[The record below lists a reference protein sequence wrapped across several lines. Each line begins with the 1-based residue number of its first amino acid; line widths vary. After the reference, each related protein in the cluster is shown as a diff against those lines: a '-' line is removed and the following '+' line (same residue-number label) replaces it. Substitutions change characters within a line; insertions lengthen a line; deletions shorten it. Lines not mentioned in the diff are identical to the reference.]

1 MPMGSQQPL
10 ATLYLL
16 GMLVASVLAE
26 SRDTITLPCRPAP
39 PPHCSS
45 NITGLIL
52 TRDGGVSNDETE
64 IFRPSGGDMRDIARC
79 QIAGTV
85 VSTQLFLNGSLAEEE
100 VVIRSVN
107 FRKNAKSICV
117 QLNTSVEI
125 NCTGAGHCNISRAKW
140 NNTLKQIASKLRE
153 QFGNRTIIFKQ
164 SSGGVPEFV
173 THSFNCGGEFFYCD
187 STQLFNSTWFNS
199 TWSGTK
205 GSGLNDIFEAQKIE
219 WHELEVLFQGP
230 GHHHHHH

>member
-1 MPMGSQQPL
+1 
-10 ATLYLL
+10 
-16 GMLVASVLAE
+16 
-26 SRDTITLPCRPAP
+26 DTITLPCRPAP

-52 TRDGGVSNDETE
+52 TRDGGNSNNESE
-64 IFRPSGGDMRDIARC
+64 IFRPGGGDMRDIARC

-85 VSTQLFLNGSLAEEE
+85 VSTQLLLNGSLAEEE

-107 FRKNAKSICV
+107 FTDNAKSICV

-125 NCTGAGHCNISRAKW
+125 NCTRPNNNTRPGEIIGDIRQAHCNISRAKW

-153 QFGNRTIIFKQ
+153 QFGNNKTIIFKQ
-164 SSGGVPEFV
+164 SSGGDPEIV

-205 GSGLNDIFEAQKIE
+205 
-219 WHELEVLFQGP
+219 
-230 GHHHHHH
+230 HHHHHH